1 MEEMMGTLNSI
12 QIFILASIV
21 LLSANVQAHSAD
33 TFTVVIKETGLT
45 PNSSQIVY
53 NDSVIWHNVDSNEN
67 ITHRIVYD
75 GDGDGL
81 FNGSNDWDSG
91 ELVPECNQTGVNNT
105 SECNV
110 TFLVWFNGTF
120 GVGVYEYQD
129 LLSNGTVYNGTIIVT
144 EDIHPDESLPQIG
157 AKYGE
162 SNDDS
167 PKEISDSEGIF
178 TSLTAKD
185 LLLISGVS
193 TAVMALILILLII
206 VKPNSE

>member
-1 MEEMMGTLNSI
+1 M
-12 QIFILASIV
+12 
-21 LLSANVQAHSAD
+21 
-33 TFTVVIKETGLT
+33 
-45 PNSSQIVY
+45 
-53 NDSVIWHNVDSNEN
+53 
-67 ITHRIVYD
+67 
-75 GDGDGL
+75 
-81 FNGSNDWDSG
+81 
-91 ELVPECNQTGVNNT
+91 
-105 SECNV
+105 
-110 TFLVWFNGTF
+110 
-120 GVGVYEYQD
+120 
-129 LLSNGTVYNGTIIVT
+129 YNGTIIVT

-178 TSLTAKD
+178 TSLTTKD